1 MVMVVQVEGKEAVVI
16 GRSDAEEMKALSNGD
31 DTKDVPGQCEEESP
45 DLFSAMLPEDEM
57 LWKEQMT
64 ATESAKKAVYQIHAL
79 IQKYDA

>member
-1 MVMVVQVEGKEAVVI
+1 VI

-57 LWKEQMT
+57 LWKE
-64 ATESAKKAVYQIHAL
+64 
-79 IQKYDA
+79 